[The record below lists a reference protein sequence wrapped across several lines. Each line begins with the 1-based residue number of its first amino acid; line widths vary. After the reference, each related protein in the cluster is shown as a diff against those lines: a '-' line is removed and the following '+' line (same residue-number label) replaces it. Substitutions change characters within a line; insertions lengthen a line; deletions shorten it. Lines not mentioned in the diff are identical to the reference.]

1 MQEKE
6 YFDRIM
12 AENARN
18 KALKLARAEKERKED
33 QALFEQKVK
42 MLEKQDQDRKNEIIA
57 REQRAQAFMNRLADT
72 VLKDMDVAQ
81 RKEEENIAKYVLE
94 KEKKMRRADAKK
106 AKAMAK
112 TKEEIKME
120 LHKQSEDKIK
130 RQMAEKSN
138 LNE

>member
-12 AENARN
+12 AENAKN
-18 KALKLARAEKERKED
+18 KALKLARAEKERRED

-72 VLKDMDVAQ
+72 VLKDMD
-81 RKEEENIAKYVLE
+81 
-94 KEKKMRRADAKK
+94 
-106 AKAMAK
+106 
-112 TKEEIKME
+112 
-120 LHKQSEDKIK
+120 
-130 RQMAEKSN
+130 
-138 LNE
+138 